1 MIATE
6 TQILNFDI
14 RGQIC
19 PSALLTALRELN
31 RHRKALKTGTV
42 CLQFL
47 TDNRDA
53 TVTIPGAAQNMGYQV
68 EVKKED
74 SHYLVIVSPNGL

>member
-31 RHRKALKTGTV
+31 RHRKALKKGTV

-74 SHYLVIVSPNGL
+74 SHYLVVVSPSGF

>member
-1 MIATE
+1 MIEAELQT
-6 TQILNFDI
+6 LNFDI

-31 RHRKALKTGTV
+31 RHRPSLKKGTV
-42 CLQFL
+42 RLQFL

-53 TVTIPGAAQNMGYQV
+53 TITIPGAANNMGYVV

-74 SHYLVIVSPNGL
+74 SYYLVIVSPNLN